1 MPQPILLIIGY
12 VWPEP
17 TSSAAGCRMMQLIEL
32 FTKANYS
39 ICFAT
44 PAQKSGFEFPL
55 ETIGVQAQEILLN
68 SDSFNVFVR
77 NLQPTI
83 VLFDRYMME
92 EQFGWRVIEE
102 VPNALRIL
110 DTEDLHFLRFAR
122 QEAYKLGVEPS
133 LKMLQNDLA
142 KREIAAILRC
152 DCTLIISKAEQELLL
167 THFGVSSNL
176 LLYLPL
182 LFEPNTSQ
190 RKGFEDRQDFIFIG
204 NFYHEPNWHAVNVLK
219 KEIWPLIRKQLPNV
233 NLLIYGAY
241 TSEKVKNLH
250 QPKDG
255 FMVEGRAASVFE
267 VMENAKI
274 CLAPLYFG
282 AGLKGKLL
290 NAMEA
295 GTPSITT
302 HIGAEGIASKQ
313 EWPGAVEDQ
322 LSLFATS
329 AIHLYQDQ
337 KAWEISQTKGYTIL
351 AQTFYRS
358 LFEPIFLQRM
368 QQLQENLQNH
378 REQNFIGAMLQHHL
392 LNSTKYLSK
401 WIQEKNKE

>member
-17 TSSAAGCRMMQLIEL
+17 SSSAAGCRMMQLIEL
-32 FTKANYS
+32 FTKANYF

-55 ETIGVQAQEILLN
+55 ETIGVQTKEILLN
-68 SDSFNVFVR
+68 SDSFNEFVR
-77 NLQPTI
+77 NLQPNI

-133 LKMLQNDLA
+133 LKLLQNDLA

-167 THFGVSSNL
+167 TQFGINGNL
-176 LLYLPL
+176 LMYLPL

-190 RKGFEDRQDFIFIG
+190 RKGYEDRQDFMFIG

-233 NLLIYGAY
+233 NLHIYGAY

-255 FMVEGRAASVFE
+255 FLVEGRAESVIE
-267 VMENAKI
+267 VMESAKV

-302 HIGAEGIASKQ
+302 TIGAEGIATKQ

-322 LSLFATS
+322 IALLAAS
-329 AIHLYQDQ
+329 AIHLYQD
-337 KAWEISQTKGYTIL
+337 KKDWEICQTKGYTIL
-351 AQTFYRS
+351 AQSFYRS
-358 LFEPIFLQRM
+358 LFEPIFLQRIL
-368 QQLQENLQNH
+368 QLQEQLQEH
-378 REQNFIGAMLQHHL
+378 REQNFIGAILQHHL
-392 LNSTKYLSK
+392 LTSTKYLSK